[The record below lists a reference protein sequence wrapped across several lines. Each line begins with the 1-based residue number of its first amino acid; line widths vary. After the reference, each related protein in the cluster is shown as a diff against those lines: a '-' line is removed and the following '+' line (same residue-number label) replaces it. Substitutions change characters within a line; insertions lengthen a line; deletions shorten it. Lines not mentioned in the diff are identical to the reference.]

1 MKNKFFLVLMLPL
14 HAFSVWAQSGELPV
28 KEWGSQAQNP
38 LVLYI
43 SGDGGFS
50 RFSLDLC
57 KSINLSGYSVTAVD
71 SKSYFWRKKT
81 PEESALAIATYL
93 NKEFEGR
100 QNQDL
105 VLVGYSFGAD
115 VLPFILPKLP
125 SSLRSK
131 IKSTILISPSTS
143 TDFEIH
149 LTDIFG
155 YATKRN
161 MDVIA
166 EINKLADKKIVT
178 VFGEGEDDFPVS
190 KIKVKKYTNIVLP
203 GGHHFNG
210 DTEIITQAILK
221 YF

>member
-1 MKNKFFLVLMLPL
+1 MKKKILLILILPL
-14 HAFSVWAQSGELPV
+14 HVLYVWAQSGELPV
-28 KEWGSQAQNP
+28 KEWGSYTQNP
-38 LVLYI
+38 FVLFI
-43 SGDGGFS
+43 SGDGGFN

-57 KSINLSGYSVTAVD
+57 NSIHLSGYSVAAID
-71 SKSYFWRKKT
+71 SKSYFWKKKT
-81 PEESALAIATYL
+81 PEQSALDIAAYL

-125 SSLRSK
+125 PSLRNK
-131 IKSTILISPSTS
+131 VLSTILISPSTS

-155 YATKRN
+155 YANKRN
-161 MDVIA
+161 MDVIS
-166 EINKLADKKIVT
+166 EINKLADEKIVT
-178 VFGEGEDDFPVS
+178 VFGDDEDDFPVS
-190 KIKVKKYTNIVLP
+190 KIKLKNYTNIVLP

-210 DTEIITQAILK
+210 ETEELAHTLLK
-221 YF
+221 CF